1 MNALRIAILFSLV
14 LLFPRISQAQST
26 IAYFGLEPDI
36 ITNYLSPSARN
47 LGYVRLTIE
56 LMVEDVDQL
65 EAIEHHSPLLRATI
79 IEIFGRQPEDKVKSL
94 TGREDIRRII
104 LEELQ
109 RLMLKETGKETIK
122 NVIYTKYLYQGGQ

>member
-109 RLMLKETGKETIK
+109 SLMLKETGKETIK